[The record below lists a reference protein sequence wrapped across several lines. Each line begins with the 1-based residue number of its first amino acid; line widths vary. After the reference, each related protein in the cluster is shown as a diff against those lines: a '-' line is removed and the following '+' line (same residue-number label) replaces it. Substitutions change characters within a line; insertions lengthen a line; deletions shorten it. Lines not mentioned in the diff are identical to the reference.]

1 MICPKCHSQMS
12 LVYHFDKEDSR
23 EFYLCNNCYFE
34 SRHIPVSFD
43 RILAKSE
50 DKVKSEKRLSQL
62 KDNTRNHKNKQKR
75 KR

>member
-1 MICPKCHSQMS
+1 MICPKCHSKMS

-23 EFYLCNNCYFE
+23 EFYLCNSCYFE

-43 RILAKSE
+43 RIFAKSE
-50 DKVKSEKRLSQL
+50 DKVKSEKRLSQS